1 MNNLVKAGMTQK
13 LFTLLFFI
21 GVTFATQ
28 AQDQELP
35 PNSTKYTIGE
45 INVTGTTSYNEQT
58 VIAFTNLKTG
68 EQIFIP
74 GTKISKVLNKLWD
87 LGLFSDINIYVT
99 KITGDVVD
107 LEIEIQE
114 LPELAETK
122 IRGLKRKKKKEELI
136 KENKLTAGKRVTENL
151 ITTTQNRIA
160 NSYKEEGYLNAK
172 VKINTVKVED
182 TLPNSNKVLMVVD
195 VDKGEKVKIDDIQFN
210 GNEALS
216 DAKLSKQLK
225 KTKEKKFWRF

>member
-28 AQDQELP
+28 AQDKELP

-87 LGLFSDINIYVT
+87 LGLFSDINIY
-99 KITGDVVD
+99 
-107 LEIEIQE
+107 LS
-114 LPELAETK
+114 L
-122 IRGLKRKKKKEELI
+122 RKLW
-136 KENKLTAGKRVTENL
+136 
-151 ITTTQNRIA
+151 
-160 NSYKEEGYLNAK
+160 
-172 VKINTVKVED
+172 
-182 TLPNSNKVLMVVD
+182 
-195 VDKGEKVKIDDIQFN
+195 
-210 GNEALS
+210 ALS
-216 DAKLSKQLK
+216 CFFQANFLS
-225 KTKEKKFWRF
+225 FFNS